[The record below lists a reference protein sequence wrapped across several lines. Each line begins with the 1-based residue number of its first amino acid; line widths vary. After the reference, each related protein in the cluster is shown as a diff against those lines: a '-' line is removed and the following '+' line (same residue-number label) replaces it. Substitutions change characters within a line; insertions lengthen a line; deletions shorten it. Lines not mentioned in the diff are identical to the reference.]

1 MKGVFGNALELG
13 EPDFCQSPKAFDAV
27 DMGWAIDELVPGMI
41 YPIMT
46 IAYIDQSVKVGANH
60 RRLMMEDGSTLPRII
75 PCNVG
80 MEQSG
85 TISV

>member
-1 MKGVFGNALELG
+1 MKGVFWNALKLRQTHLSQPPE
-13 EPDFCQSPKAFDAV
+13 AFDAV

-46 IAYIDQSVKVGANH
+46 IAYIDQSVIAAPAIGVDDG
-60 RRLMMEDGSTLPRII
+60 RRTLPRII
-75 PCNVG
+75 PCRVAL
-80 MEQSG
+80 EQSG

>member
-27 DMGWAIDELVPGMI
+27 HMGWAIDELVPGMI

-46 IAYIDQSVKVGANH
+46 IAYIDQSVIAAPAIGVD
-60 RRLMMEDGSTLPRII
+60 DGIRVNPTPYNPL
-75 PCNVG
+75 
-80 MEQSG
+80 
-85 TISV
+85 